1 MNAPGWRVAL
11 SLQAALS
18 QASWVGVRIM
28 IGYRALELGGGALL
42 LAVVAAS
49 FAVPTIAAA
58 LPAGR
63 ISDRVG
69 GSVVAFTGLLIA
81 SVGIGLAILLPLSVP
96 GLVGAT
102 LVIGFGHLLVM
113 VGQQTFVAHA
123 SVGGSVDSGFGTLTA
138 AASIGQLIG
147 PPAVTIAATLASPSE
162 PRTAVGLTVCLA
174 FTALAFPMIL
184 VLRRSDAQRKQRA
197 RATPRTPLAEVLK
210 APELWRALTA
220 SGAVLV
226 TVDLLYTF
234 VPLWAVARDIP
245 SVTVGF
251 LLALRAGV
259 SVLSRLGLGRLVDR
273 FGRKTLLVVSMT
285 IGVASLVAL
294 PFADQWTAIP
304 VMIALGISLG
314 IPQPLTMAW
323 TTAIT
328 PRSAH
333 GAALGLRLTA
343 NRVAQVAI
351 PVVVGLVA
359 APIGLFAI
367 FWANAAVLATGVVVV
382 ATSRTLGSADSGDE
396 SFD

>member
-1 MNAPGWRVAL
+1 MNAPAWRVAL

-28 IGYRALELGGGALL
+28 VGYRALELGGGALL

-63 ISDRVG
+63 VSDRVG
-69 GSVVAFTGLLIA
+69 GSAVAFTGLLVA
-81 SVGIGLAILLPLSVP
+81 SVGIALAVFLPLTIV
-96 GLVGAT
+96 GLIGAT
-102 LVIGFGHLLVM
+102 LTIGFGHLLVM

-123 SVGGSVDSGFGTLTA
+123 SVGGSADSSFGTLAA
-138 AASIGQLIG
+138 AASIGQLLG
-147 PPAVTIAATLASPSE
+147 PPAVTIAATLASPQAPS
-162 PRTAVGLTVCLA
+162 TTVGLMVCFA
-174 FTALAFPMIL
+174 FTVLAFPMIL
-184 VLRRSDAQRKQRA
+184 VLRRSDAHRKTYKVDA
-197 RATPRTPLAEVLK
+197 VRTPLSEVMK

-234 VPLWAVARDIP
+234 VPLWAVSRDIAP
-245 SVTVGF
+245 VTVGA

-259 SVLSRLGLGRLVDR
+259 SVLSRFGLGRLVAR
-273 FGRKTLLVVSMT
+273 FGRRVLLVVSMT
-285 IGVASLVAL
+285 IGVGSLVTL
-294 PFADQWTAIP
+294 PFANQWAAIP

-351 PVVVGLVA
+351 PMIVGVVA
-359 APIGLFAI
+359 APIGLVAI
-367 FWANAAVLATGVVVV
+367 FWANAIVLAAGVVVV
-382 ATSRTLGSADSGDE
+382 ATARTTGSSGDDE
-396 SFD
+396 AT